1 MQSSFVRRQ
10 LLTAAAACG
19 VVATFGTPYG
29 GILFSVELCS
39 SVYLISNL
47 FKAFVCGTVAFLVYQ
62 YFNQFDFYFDV
73 PDKAPLGIK
82 ASQSITGFVFLG
94 VIVGYLAS
102 ALVLISGKLIQ
113 LKNSATIDVFRK

>member
-1 MQSSFVRRQ
+1 MRRQ

-19 VVATFGTPYG
+19 VVSTFGTPYG

-47 FKAFVCGTVAFLVYQ
+47 FKAFVCGTVAYLVYQ
-62 YFNQFDFYFDV
+62 YFHQYEMYFDV
-73 PDKAPLGIK
+73 PEKVPLGMK
-82 ASQSITGFVFLG
+82 ASQSITAFVLLG
-94 VIVGYLAS
+94 VIIGYLAS
-102 ALVLISGKLIQ
+102 AVILISGKLIQ

>member
-1 MQSSFVRRQ
+1 M
-10 LLTAAAACG
+10 
-19 VVATFGTPYG
+19 
-29 GILFSVELCS
+29 FSVELCS

-82 ASQSITGFVFLG
+82 ASQSITGFVLLG

-102 ALVLISGKLIQ
+102 ALVLVSGKLIQ